1 MDRLINWLEIPVT
14 DMARAKAFYAAVLG
28 VDLVDFSMPG
38 FDYALFPSKS
48 RTNAGALVKGEGA
61 VPSMTG
67 PVPYLDGSG
76 GIDELLG
83 RVVEAGG
90 EILMPKLR
98 LSEEAGDVAFFRDS
112 EGNRIGLQAMP
123 PEAAAGPIT
132 DGEMQRLLG
141 AAPKRFAFVLKP
153 GPTHGAGTMELQWE
167 HARNMFTLLRRGIL
181 HSVTALM
188 DGQDVLGVGTLDA
201 PSKEAVAA
209 LLASDPAVKGG
220 RLTVEVFAAGHFGRE
235 DV

>member
-14 DMARAKAFYAAVLG
+14 DMPRAKAFYAAVLG
-28 VDLVDFSMPG
+28 VDLVDFTMPG
-38 FDYALFPSKS
+38 FAYALFPSKS

-67 PVPYLDGSG
+67 PVPYLDGSS
-76 GIDELLG
+76 GIDELLA
-83 RVVEAGG
+83 RVLKAGG
-90 EILMPKLR
+90 EVLMPKVR

-123 PEAAAGPIT
+123 PEAAAEPIS

-141 AAPKRFAFVLKP
+141 SAPKRFAFVLKP
-153 GPTHGAGTMELQWE
+153 GPNHGPGTMALQWE
-167 HARNMFTLLRRGIL
+167 HARNMFTLLRRGVL

-188 DGQDVLGVGTLDA
+188 DGGDVLGVGTADA
-201 PSKEAVAA
+201 PSKEAVEA
-209 LLASDPAVKGG
+209 LLADDPAVQGG
-220 RLTVEVFAAGHFGRE
+220 RLTVEVFAAAHFARQ